1 MASNTTVNSTLP
13 DACSLLGIFAWK
25 ESYLTPTTFIMYLI
39 TVVLETLMC
48 PFTILLNSLVIL
60 AAKRKRYL
68 RKQKTCVLLACLAV
82 TDLLVGAVVLP
93 LVVTSHILRLLGKRL
108 VCIVDKI
115 ATETV
120 YIGCGASL
128 FHLAIISGERYVAIK
143 HSLRYETLVTTERLR
158 VAIAF
163 AWAVPVISALG
174 SAILGLA
181 GESVLRNHVIDGA
194 ISTSAMLSVL
204 VTVSFSALPRCKTLT
219 TDVTAEGDILHVLR
233 HKSCSS
239 SSFSSSRGSLFLVV
253 LWFSWFSGSRGSLV
267 LVVLWFSWFSWF
279 SGSRGSLVP
288 WFSWFSGSRGSL
300 VPWFSWFSWFSG
312 SRGSLVPWF
321 SWFSWFSGS
330 RGSLVLVPVLS
341 RFSPIL
347 SRLVPSSPIPL
358 LGRTWFCHLLLGAR
372 HGV

>member
-204 VTVSFSALPRCKTLT
+204 VTVSFSQAALYRESRRHRRHIRAHQVTPAAAREILKKDKAARTTAIVVVSLCACYATQIVQNAVAFT
-219 TDVTAEGDILHVLR
+219 TDGLS
-233 HKSCSS
+233 K
-239 SSFSSSRGSLFLVV
+239 
-253 LWFSWFSGSRGSLV
+253 SLV
-267 LVVLWFSWFSWF
+267 L
-279 SGSRGSLVP
+279 GSMYAAEVFVFLNSLTN
-288 WFSWFSGSRGSL
+288 
-300 VPWFSWFSWFSG
+300 
-312 SRGSLVPWF
+312 
-321 SWFSWFSGS
+321 
-330 RGSLVLVPVLS
+330 
-341 RFSPIL
+341 PIIYCVR
-347 SRLVPSSPIPL
+347 SKDFRRAFREFFRV
-358 LGRTWFCHLLLGAR
+358 GTT
-372 HGV
+372 